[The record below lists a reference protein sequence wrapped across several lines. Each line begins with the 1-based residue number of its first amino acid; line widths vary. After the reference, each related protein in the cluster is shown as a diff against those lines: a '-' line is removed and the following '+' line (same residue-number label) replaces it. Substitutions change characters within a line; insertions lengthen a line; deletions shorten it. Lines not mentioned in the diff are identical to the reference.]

1 MFSHRPD
8 VRSRKCSRAAMA
20 SLAALAVVAVVPP
33 YAFARPRD
41 SDHDGLTNRFELKRS
56 HTKPRR
62 ADTDRDRLRD
72 GFEVRRSHTNPRVK
86 DMDGDGLLDGYEVRR
101 SGTSPRRKDTDRDGL
116 SDGYEKRR
124 SHTNA
129 RRADTDRDGLL
140 DGYEVRSSKTSPRR
154 QDTDRDGVT
163 DTVELL
169 AGTDPTNRGKKK
181 GQQPPPLDLTPPETT
196 ITSGPTG
203 TVTSGDATFAFS
215 SSESGSSFECSL
227 DGAPWG
233 RCSSPR
239 SQAGLANGTHKFDV
253 RAIDS
258 ASNTDASPAE
268 RAWTVQVASDPPP
281 PPPPPPPAPTADFTI
296 SPSPANPGQ
305 QVTFDWTGSCA
316 ASPCSFDWEDEGPD
330 GPGGDEFPWGTGDPL
345 TRSFQ
350 VVGTKYAHLIVTD
363 QLGRTA
369 ESRQQLQVVD
379 PAPPPPPP
387 PPAAACSDGQDNDAD
402 GKVDYP
408 ADPGCTDAS
417 DTDESDVV
425 IPPPSG
431 SCDLNATPSNFA
443 SQVSAATA
451 GQTICL
457 ASGSYGTWTGTNKA
471 ITIRAATGATPTMRY
486 SFGSGD
492 SGFTLDGMT
501 GMGGTF
507 TSGASNVTVKNSAFN
522 TCAQFDGSM
531 TNVVFDG
538 NTHLNIN
545 ATCGNSRLGL
555 NASGVTIRNSLMQGG
570 DSDGAFVSANN
581 VLVENNRFI
590 DLCDVGG
597 NHTDGLQFADPGD
610 PSGGWNAVVRGNFF
624 SFNGCPNDYAQALS
638 SYDGGTNGA
647 LLEDN
652 VVDTTR
658 PGGIELYADQG
669 SIVRH
674 NTVRWYPSTVCAFN
688 AQCGYIEVTRKSAD
702 PASVNTQVYDNVAR
716 VSVSMGSTVARND
729 HNVSGESVTFVGP
742 LATYAGFRLAA
753 GSAGKGA
760 ASDGLD
766 VGVR

>member
-1 MFSHRPD
+1 LFSHRQD
-8 VRSRKCSRAAMA
+8 SGYRRLIHAAVA
-20 SLAALAVVAVVPP
+20 SIAALAMLALVAPL
-33 YAFARPRD
+33 AFGKRRD
-41 SDHDGLTNRFELKRS
+41 RDRDGLSNRFELKRS
-56 HTKPRR
+56 HT
-62 ADTDRDRLRD
+62 
-72 GFEVRRSHTNPRVK
+72 NPRA
-86 DMDGDGLLDGYEVRR
+86 R
-101 SGTSPRRKDTDRDGL
+101 DTDRDGL
-116 SDGYEKRR
+116 SDGFELRR
-124 SHTNA
+124 SHTNP
-129 RRADTDRDGLL
+129 RRADSDGDGLV
-140 DGYEVRSSKTSPRR
+140 DGYEVRRSRTSPHRK
-154 QDTDRDGVT
+154 DTDGDGTT

-169 AGTDPTNRGKKK
+169 AGTDPTSKGKKK

-379 PAPPPPPP
+379 PAPPPPPPPPP

-742 LATYAGFRLAA
+742 LNTYGGFRLAA

>member
-1 MFSHRPD
+1 VFSHRQD
-8 VRSRKCSRAAMA
+8 SGYRRLIHAAVA
-20 SLAALAVVAVVPP
+20 SIAALAILALVAPH
-33 YAFARPRD
+33 AFGKRRD
-41 SDHDGLTNRFELKRS
+41 RDRDGLSNRFELKRS
-56 HTKPRR
+56 HT
-62 ADTDRDRLRD
+62 
-72 GFEVRRSHTNPRVK
+72 NP
-86 DMDGDGLLDGYEVRR
+86 
-101 SGTSPRRKDTDRDGL
+101 
-116 SDGYEKRR
+116 
-124 SHTNA
+124 
-129 RRADTDRDGLL
+129 RRADTDRDGLSDRFEL
-140 DGYEVRSSKTSPRR
+140 RRSHTNPRRADTDGDGLVDGYEVRRSRTSPHRK
-154 QDTDRDGVT
+154 DTDRDGTT

-169 AGTDPTNRGKKK
+169 AGTDPSSKGKKK

-196 ITSGPTG
+196 ITSGPSG
-203 TVTSGDATFAFS
+203 TVTSSDATFGFS

-239 SQAGLANGTHKFDV
+239 SQPGLANGAHKFDV

-258 ASNTDASPAE
+258 ASNTDTSPAE
-268 RAWTVQVASDPPP
+268 RTWTVQVASDPPP
-281 PPPPPPPAPTADFTI
+281 PPPPPPPPAPTADFTI
-296 SPSPANPGQ
+296 NPSPAIPGQ
-305 QVTFDWTGSCA
+305 QVTFDWTGSCS

-330 GPGGDEFPWGTGDPL
+330 GPGGDEFPWGAGDPL

-363 QLGRTA
+363 QLGRIA

-379 PAPPPPPP
+379 AAPPPPPPP

-408 ADPGCTDAS
+408 ADPGCTNAS
-417 DTDESDVV
+417 DTDESNVV
-425 IPPPSG
+425 TPPPSG
-431 SCDLNATPSNFA
+431 SCDLNATTSNFA

-457 ASGSYGTWTGTNKA
+457 ASGNYGTWTGTNKA
-471 ITIRAATGATPTMRY
+471 ITIQAATGATPTMRY

-522 TCAQFDGSM
+522 TCAQFDGSL

-555 NASGVTIRNSLMQGG
+555 NASGVTVRNSLMQGG

-742 LATYAGFRLAA
+742 LNTYAGFRLAA

>member
-1 MFSHRPD
+1 LFSHRQD
-8 VRSRKCSRAAMA
+8 SGYRRLIHAAVA
-20 SLAALAVVAVVPP
+20 SIAALAMLALVAPL
-33 YAFARPRD
+33 AFGKRRD
-41 SDHDGLTNRFELKRS
+41 RDRDGLSNRFELKRS
-56 HTKPRR
+56 HT
-62 ADTDRDRLRD
+62 
-72 GFEVRRSHTNPRVK
+72 NPRA
-86 DMDGDGLLDGYEVRR
+86 R
-101 SGTSPRRKDTDRDGL
+101 DTDRDGL
-116 SDGYEKRR
+116 SDRFELRR
-124 SHTNA
+124 SHTNP
-129 RRADTDRDGLL
+129 RRADSDGDGLVDGYEVRRSRTSPHRKDTDRDG
-140 DGYEVRSSKTSPRR
+140 T
-154 QDTDRDGVT
+154 T

-169 AGTDPTNRGKKK
+169 AGTDPTSKGKKK

-379 PAPPPPPP
+379 PAPPPPPPPPP

-742 LATYAGFRLAA
+742 LNTYGGFRLAA